1 MIPTPTGKGGRAR
14 AIDMSPSSFCDLFLL
29 VTLLLQPIGK
39 EIIMIVLIWY
49 RICCL
54 NDLSSQE

>member
-39 EIIMIVLIWY
+39 EKIIMIVLIWY
-49 RICCL
+49 L
-54 NDLSSQE
+54 LFE